1 MYKMLTTKIMTI
13 WHGEGIKERR
23 RVFFH
28 CYVGPSGAWWQIKIN
43 LLLFLLHY
51 NRNWLHIKS
60 ILIFHS
66 QLQIYETKIP
76 HLFSDPTDSVPGDM
90 AVPAIW
96 KTILSFPM
104 CTVATILRDKDG
116 LSSTIDCHS
125 LFLCN
130 LNIYNL
136 SRNKFEHL
144 KQNPVYLTYSSQPL
158 EIIVLTKLNPLPI

>member
-1 MYKMLTTKIMTI
+1 MTI

-23 RVFFH
+23 LVYFPIVVSALQELDDKLKLIFYCS
-28 CYVGPSGAWWQIKIN
+28 CYTTYNIN
-43 LLLFLLHY
+43 WF
-51 NRNWLHIKS
+51 HIKS

-76 HLFSDPTDSVPGDM
+76 HLFSDPTGSVPGDT

-104 CTVATILRDKDG
+104 CTEVTILRDKDG

-136 SRNKFEHL
+136 SKMNLSF
-144 KQNPVYLTYSSQPL
+144 
-158 EIIVLTKLNPLPI
+158 

>member
-1 MYKMLTTKIMTI
+1 MQCIKCSRLRLWQYDMEKELRNADGYFSIVMSDLQELDDKLKLISYCSCYTTT
-13 WHGEGIKERR
+13 ETD
-23 RVFFH
+23 
-28 CYVGPSGAWWQIKIN
+28 
-43 LLLFLLHY
+43 
-51 NRNWLHIKS
+51 S
-60 ILIFHS
+60 ISSQSWYS
-66 QLQIYETKIP
+66 QLQIYKTKIP

-130 LNIYNL
+130 LNI
-136 SRNKFEHL
+136 SFENKFELL
-144 KQNPVYLTYSSQPL
+144 KQNPVFYIW
-158 EIIVLTKLNPLPI
+158 E